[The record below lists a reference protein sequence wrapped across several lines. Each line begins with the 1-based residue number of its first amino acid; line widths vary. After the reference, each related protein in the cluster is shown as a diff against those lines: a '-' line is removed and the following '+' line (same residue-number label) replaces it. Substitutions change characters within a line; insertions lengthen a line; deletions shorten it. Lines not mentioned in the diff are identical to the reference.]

1 LASSCGGAE
10 KTTQPV
16 LVVCQSAHGK
26 FSPWLSYRKV
36 APQTPSPLAGTES
49 QSAFVVQVV
58 RQVPIVPQVYAPQDV
73 LDTVWQVPVPLQVRA
88 GVNVEPVQ
96 LGATQVDPIA

>member
-1 LASSCGGAE
+1 M
-10 KTTQPV
+10 
-16 LVVCQSAHGK
+16 
-26 FSPWLSYRKV
+26 
-36 APQTPSPLAGTES
+36 QTFGDT

-73 LDTVWQVPVPLQVRA
+73 LDTVWQVPVPLQLRA